1 MGIDDESS
9 SPGVVFR
16 SCRRRY
22 MPTSFGVRLFR
33 EPDAGNLPVR
43 FDEREQETEPGQT
56 GLRRARRKP
65 RPIATGRLK
74 PLRLFSTL
82 LPIYKRG
89 SQGHS
94 SPSTGREDIFLPSRG
109 APSYSAITL
118 IDLFRSRAR
127 AANCSLGPVLIASPQ
142 HCEYLVGSNRVPD
155 HLVEGVRLQARRLLG
170 GDRICET

>member
-1 MGIDDESS
+1 
-9 SPGVVFR
+9 
-16 SCRRRY
+16 

-82 LPIYKRG
+82 L
-89 SQGHS
+89 
-94 SPSTGREDIFLPSRG
+94 
-109 APSYSAITL
+109 AISL
-118 IDLFRSRAR
+118 IDPG
-127 AANCSLGPVLIASPQ
+127 GPVPPTS
-142 HCEYLVGSNRVPD
+142 
-155 HLVEGVRLQARRLLG
+155 RLPWLAMVKA
-170 GDRICET
+170 